1 LGVRATWAPRF
12 DLGGVDT
19 VLGAGGKQLKQ
30 FARLASVGIELV
42 ISTVLGML
50 GGRWLDSK
58 LSTEPWLTLVGL
70 LLGVVAGF
78 RSLIQAARKAS
89 QASQEQ
95 QNESERRDHE

>member
-1 LGVRATWAPRF
+1 MLGV
-12 DLGGVDT
+12 
-19 VLGAGGKQLKQ
+19 GGKQLKQ

-70 LLGVVAGF
+70 LLGVIAGF
-78 RSLIQAARKAS
+78 RSLILTARKAS
-89 QASQEQ
+89 RAQ
-95 QNESERRDHE
+95 QQPPNENEERDHE